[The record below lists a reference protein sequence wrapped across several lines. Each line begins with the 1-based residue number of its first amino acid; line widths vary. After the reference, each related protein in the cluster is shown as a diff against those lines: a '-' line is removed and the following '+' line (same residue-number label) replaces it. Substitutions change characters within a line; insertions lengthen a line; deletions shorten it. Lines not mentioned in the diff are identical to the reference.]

1 MSVQNLYVSV
11 HGSAASNDGPLE
23 EAARDQVAGVP
34 RLLPLPGVK
43 REAQPG

>member
-23 EAARDQVAGVP
+23 EAARDQVAP